1 MRHII
6 VVDDPAEWPIK
17 IRGVELCSAKAYLT
31 EDSFRKAR
39 NIKIYNLCKS
49 YRYQSFGYYVSLL
62 AAARHHKPVPTV
74 STIQDLKSQSLVRF
88 VSEDLEELIQK
99 SLEGLKS
106 KEFTL
111 SIYFG
116 HNTAKR
122 YDKLSTHLFKLFQC
136 PLLRA
141 EFEFTTKWQLQSIRP
156 LSALEISESH
166 YPFVISFAK
175 RFFKDR
181 NISTKK
187 EVIYNFDLAI
197 LANPEEQLPPS
208 NAEALK
214 KFIKAANQEG
224 MSAELI
230 TRDDFGR
237 LAQFDALFIR
247 ETTAVNHHTYRFARR
262 AKAEGL
268 IVIDEPDSI
277 LKCSNKIY
285 LAELL
290 LNHHIRVP
298 KTLIVHKDNIKKVGA
313 TIGFPCILKEPDSAF
328 SLGVKKAK
336 TPAEL
341 LDQLESMW
349 QKSDL
354 VIAQEFLPTD
364 FDWRI
369 GVIDKTPI
377 FACKYHMAKDH
388 WQITKNQVKGEPL
401 DGKVESILLTD
412 VPEDVINT
420 ALKAANLIGGSLYGV
435 DIKHENNKCY
445 VIEINDNPN
454 IDFGYEDKE
463 LGMKL
468 YTTIMQVFRERIEKR
483 KIKNHNS

>member
-17 IRGVELCSAKAYLT
+17 IRGVELCSAKSYLT
-31 EDSFRKAR
+31 EDTYRKAR

-175 RFFKDR
+175 RFFQDR

-187 EVIYNFDLAI
+187 EVVYNFDLAI
-197 LANPEEQLPPS
+197 LVNPEEKLPPS
-208 NAEALK
+208 NENALK

-268 IVIDEPDSI
+268 VVIDEPDSI

-290 LNHHIRVP
+290 QNHHIRVP
-298 KTLIVHKDNIKKVGA
+298 KTLIVHRDNIKKVGT

-336 TPAEL
+336 TSSEL
-341 LDQLESMW
+341 LDQLENMW

-369 GVIDKTPI
+369 GIIDKTPI

-388 WQITKNQVKGEPL
+388 WQITKNQAKGGPL
-401 DGKVESILLTD
+401 DGKVESVELSH

-454 IDFGYEDKE
+454 VDCGYEDKE

-468 YTTIMQVFRERIEKR
+468 YSTIMQVFRDRIEKR
-483 KIKNHNS
+483 KLKNQTS